1 MSAQVVDLETLPKIE
16 VEKIRESKLP
26 TIDFDNLPFG
36 KTFSDHMMICEYYD
50 GKWQTAKIQPYQNI
64 SVSPACNVFHYGQAV
79 FEGMKDRKKTGNA

>member
-36 KTFSDHMMICEYYD
+36 KLSQI
-50 GKWQTAKIQPYQNI
+50 I
-64 SVSPACNVFHYGQAV
+64 
-79 FEGMKDRKKTGNA
+79 